1 MTKSIDQLRLN
12 VGFIIHQ
19 TVGYSREFHIDL
31 PEVQIAPDLDL
42 KNLVGSVHITR
53 TAKGLLM
60 RGKLNSLINIQCV
73 RCLTEFLQALEID
86 FTELLAFSI
95 DSAADSGMLVPESGI
110 IELDQLVREEMLLAI
125 PISPLC
131 KLECHGL
138 CPVCGEDRNIN
149 SCHHELEPIDPRLS
163 VLKTLLE
170 ED

>member
-19 TVGYSREFHIDL
+19 TVGYSREFQIDL
-31 PEVQIAPDLDL
+31 LEVQIAPDLDL

-60 RGKLNSLINIQCV
+60 RGKLNSLINIQSV
-73 RCLTEFLQALEID
+73 RCLTEVLQALEID

-131 KLECHGL
+131 KLECQGL